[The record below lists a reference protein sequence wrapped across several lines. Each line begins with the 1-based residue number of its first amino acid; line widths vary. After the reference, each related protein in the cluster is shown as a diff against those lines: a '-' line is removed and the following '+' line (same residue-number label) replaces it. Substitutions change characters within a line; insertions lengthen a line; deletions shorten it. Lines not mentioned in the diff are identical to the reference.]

1 MNRSIILNKYLL
13 ILVSILIS
21 ISSLF
26 ANNDS
31 GDYMSNIG
39 KIYVVIAVI
48 VVIFLGIFA
57 FLLIIEKRLKKL
69 ENQNPN
75 NE

>member
-1 MNRSIILNKYLL
+1 MNKSKSLFKYLL
-13 ILVSILIS
+13 VLFSIVISVSNLS
-21 ISSLF
+21 
-26 ANNDS
+26 ADNDS

-57 FLLIIEKRLKKL
+57 FLLILEKRLKKL

>member
-1 MNRSIILNKYLL
+1 MNKAQRLNKYLL
-13 ILVSILIS
+13 LLLSIVIS
-21 ISSLF
+21 ITNLS

>member
-1 MNRSIILNKYLL
+1 MNKTNLLLKYFLT
-13 ILVSILIS
+13 ITATLIS
-21 ISSLF
+21 ISNLS

>member
-1 MNRSIILNKYLL
+1 MRKYNLMHKYLL
-13 ILVSILIS
+13 VLFSILIS
-21 ISSLF
+21 ISNLS

-57 FLLIIEKRLKKL
+57 FLLVIEKRLKKL